1 MENIALF
8 YGSQTG
14 VTDEVTREF
23 VTLWKHDNLDLMEI
37 GDATVIDFKNYE
49 KLILGLSTWYDGDL
63 QSDWEDFFEDFKTI
77 DFTNKTVAIFGLG
90 DQIAYAEYF
99 VDGIGILAKEVIK
112 NGGQVI
118 GYWPTKGYQHTD
130 SLAISEEN
138 TELFYGLAIDED
150 NEPQLTNERLD
161 TWISQIK
168 KEFQKRSPLIWF
180 TKD

>member
-8 YGSQTG
+8 YGSETG
-14 VTDEVTREF
+14 VTDDITMDF
-23 VTLWKHDNLDLMEI
+23 VTFWKHDNLDLMEI
-37 GDATVIDFKNYE
+37 GDATVLDFKDYE

-112 NGGQVI
+112 NGGKVI

-130 SLAISEEN
+130 SVAIIEEN
-138 TELFYGLAIDED
+138 TELFYGLAIDQD
-150 NEPQLTNERLD
+150 NESQLTDERLI

-168 KEFQKRSPLIWF
+168 KEFQSSQVSSETAI
-180 TKD
+180 

>member
-8 YGSQTG
+8 YGSETG
-14 VTDEVTREF
+14 VTEDITMDF
-23 VTLWKHDNLDLMEI
+23 VTFWKHDNLDLMEI
-37 GDATVIDFKNYE
+37 GDATVLDFKNYE

-112 NGGQVI
+112 NGGKVI

-130 SLAISEEN
+130 SVAIIEEN

-150 NEPQLTNERLD
+150 NESQLTDERLI

-168 KEFQKRSPLIWF
+168 KEFQSSQVSSETAI
-180 TKD
+180 

>member
-8 YGSQTG
+8 YGSETG
-14 VTDEVTREF
+14 VTDDITMDF
-23 VTLWKHDNLDLMEI
+23 VTFWKHNNLDLMEI
-37 GDATVIDFKNYE
+37 GDATVLDFKNYE

-112 NGGQVI
+112 NGGKVI

-130 SLAISEEN
+130 SVAIIEEN
-138 TELFYGLAIDED
+138 TELFYGLAIDQD
-150 NEPQLTNERLD
+150 NESQLTDERLI

-168 KEFQKRSPLIWF
+168 KEFQSSQVSSETAI
-180 TKD
+180 

>member
-8 YGSQTG
+8 YGSETG
-14 VTDEVTREF
+14 VTDDITMDF
-23 VTLWKHDNLDLMEI
+23 VTFWKHDNLDLMEI
-37 GDATVIDFKNYE
+37 GDATVLDFKNYE

-112 NGGQVI
+112 NGGKVI

-130 SLAISEEN
+130 SIAIIEEN
-138 TELFYGLAIDED
+138 TELFYGLAIDQD
-150 NEPQLTNERLD
+150 NESQLTDERLI

-168 KEFQKRSPLIWF
+168 KEFQSSQVSSETAI
-180 TKD
+180 